1 LLNIQPVLVLIPLAQ
16 DKKIFTDLVADVVD
30 KELCVS
36 CGTCVAVCPVN
47 VVELEDGLPQLVG
60 DCIECGLCYANCP
73 RTDFN
78 ADEMD
83 EAIHGRTRKENE
95 RLTGI
100 YRAVYTARTK
110 NEDIHVKA
118 QDGGVV
124 TSLLYQ
130 FLKDGGDAVIVAGLE
145 ENKIWVPTPVIA
157 KDVEAVVESAGT
169 KYTPSPT
176 LVGVKKAVKDE
187 KLDSIAVVGT
197 ACQMRGLSR
206 LTHGRFR
213 NKRFTDSVGLKVGLF
228 CMETFNYKG
237 LMDYLRSN
245 GVDPGKVTKFEIK
258 KGRFYAH
265 QGDEVVH
272 RAKLKNVK
280 ALIRPCC
287 HICDDFT
294 SEFSDVSVGNVG
306 SPDGWSTVIVRTER
320 GEKAI
325 NSAAEAGLVEL
336 EPMEGFEEGETLV
349 HRLAKSKKERALDE

>member
-1 LLNIQPVLVLIPLAQ
+1 MAQ
-16 DKKIFTDLVADVVD
+16 EKKTFTDLVKDVV
-30 KELCVS
+30 ERNLCVS

-47 VVELEDGLPQLVG
+47 VVELEEGLPKLVG
-60 DCIECGLCYANCP
+60 DCIECGLCYPNCP
-73 RTDFN
+73 RTDFSV
-78 ADEMD
+78 DEMD
-83 EAIHGRTRKENE
+83 KAIHGRTRREKE

-100 YRAVYTARTK
+100 YKAVYAARTRRD
-110 NEDIHVKA
+110 DIHEKA

-130 FLKDGGDAVIVAGLE
+130 FLLDGGDAVVVAGLE
-145 ENKIWVPTPVIA
+145 EDKIWVPTPIIA
-157 KDVEAVVESAGT
+157 KDVETVIKGAGT

-176 LVGVKKAVKDE
+176 LVGVKKAVKE
-187 KLDSIAVVGT
+187 LKLANIAVVGT

-206 LTHGRFR
+206 LTQGRFR
-213 NKRFTDSVGLKVGLF
+213 NKRFTDSVKLKIGLF
-228 CMETFNYKG
+228 CMETFNYSDF
-237 LMDYLRSN
+237 MDYLESN

-272 RAKLKNVK
+272 RTRLKNVK

-306 SPDGWSTVIVRTER
+306 SAGGWSTVIVRTER
-320 GEKAI
+320 GEKALK
-325 NSAAEAGLVEL
+325 SAAEAGLIEL
-336 EPMEGFEEGETLV
+336 EPLEGFEEGE
-349 HRLAKSKKERALDE
+349 